1 MDWDLASYF
10 PAFDGPEMRRFKVDL
25 QADLDALLSEA
36 SAMAALDH
44 DNQEAWE
51 RIVLSFEDVVTRLRH
66 LGSYVSCITSA
77 DANNEDFAAEEGALS
92 LLDAQ
97 MSKVLVE
104 LQRGFKSPS
113 DEVFDAFTSRPAL
126 RDARHRILRIREQSR
141 HTMTTEKEHL
151 ASDLGVDG
159 IEAWGRLY
167 DRVSGKL
174 TFEMAYPDGRREQ
187 VPMSQRRALMEHPD
201 RRVRRTAF
209 EGGNEAWASIE
220 TVPAAALN
228 AISGTRLTLY
238 RHRGMDHYLD
248 RALFQAAISRETLN
262 AMFEAVFS
270 EIDVARSILAYKAR
284 LMGGDTLGWYDLSAP
299 LTVQNQDEP
308 TWEDARTLVHRA
320 FAAGYPALADY
331 AAKAY
336 EKKWIDW
343 SPRPG
348 KRPGAFCTGSP
359 LTKESRVYM
368 TYNDNMGD
376 VLTLAH
382 ELGHAFHGHLMRTE
396 RTLNRAYPMT
406 LAESAST
413 FGEMLLM
420 RGLMEEPG
428 ISAETRAL
436 MLNLEASDGA
446 TYLLDIPV
454 RFEFEKAFHEERAAG
469 KVGVG
474 RLKELMVETQ
484 RRVLGDV
491 LDPDGGDPYFWASK
505 LHFYITGTTFYNFPY
520 TFGYL
525 LSRGLFAQYEQE
537 GPDFLPRYER
547 YLKLT
552 GSDTAENVVR
562 RTVGLE
568 LTEPGFWSGAIR
580 GLQGVLDQLEAS
592 VAESRAVLN

>member
-1 MDWDLASYF
+1 
-10 PAFDGPEMRRFKVDL
+10 MRRFKAGLRD
-25 QADLDALLSEA
+25 DLDALLADA
-36 SAMAALDH
+36 SATAPLDP

-97 MSKVLVE
+97 MSKILVE
-104 LQRGFKSPS
+104 LQRGFKSAS
-113 DEVFDAFTSRPAL
+113 DEVFDELTSRAGL
-126 RDARHRILRIREQSR
+126 RDARYRISRIREQSR
-141 HTMTTEKEHL
+141 HTMSTEKEHL

-174 TFEMAYPDGRREQ
+174 TFEMAYPDGRREA

-201 RRVRRTAF
+201 RRVRRAAF

-228 AISGTRLTLY
+228 AIGGTRLSLY

-248 RALFQAAISRETLN
+248 RALFQAAISRETLE
-262 AMFEAVFS
+262 AMFEAVFA
-270 EIDVARSILAYKAR
+270 EIDVARGILAYKAR

-299 LTVQNQDEP
+299 LTVENQDEP
-308 TWEDARTLVHRA
+308 SWEDARTLVHRA

-331 AAKAY
+331 TAETYAKR
-336 EKKWIDW
+336 WIDW

-359 LTKESRVYM
+359 LSKESRVYM

-382 ELGHAFHGHLMRTE
+382 ELGHAFHGHLMRAE

-428 ISAETRAL
+428 ISAETRAFL
-436 MLNLEASDGA
+436 LNLEASDGA

-469 KVGVG
+469 EVGVG
-474 RLKELMVETQ
+474 RLKEMMVETQ
-484 RRVLGDV
+484 RRVLGDA
-491 LDPDGGDPYFWASK
+491 LDPEGGDPYFWASK
-505 LHFYITGTTFYNFPY
+505 LHFYITATTFYNFPY

-525 LSRGLFAQYEQE
+525 LSRGLFAQYEKE

-552 GSDTAENVVR
+552 GSDSAENVVR

-568 LTEPGFWSGAIR
+568 LTEPAFWSDAIR
-580 GLQGVLDQLEAS
+580 GLVGVLDRLEAS

>member
-10 PAFDGPEMRRFKVDL
+10 PAFDGPEMRRFKADL
-25 QADLDALLSEA
+25 RADLDALLSEA
-36 SAMAALDH
+36 SDTAPLEP

-66 LGSYVSCITSA
+66 LGSYISCITSA

-113 DEVFDAFTSRPAL
+113 DDVFDAFTSRPAL
-126 RDARHRILRIREQSR
+126 RDARYRISRIREQSR
-141 HTMTTEKEHL
+141 YTMSTEKEHL
-151 ASDLGVDG
+151 TSDLGVDG

-167 DRVSGKL
+167 DRMSGKL

-201 RRVRRTAF
+201 RRVRRAAF
-209 EGGNEAWASIE
+209 EGGNETWASIE

-228 AISGTRLTLY
+228 AIGGTRLTLY
-238 RHRGMDHYLD
+238 RHRGVDHYLD
-248 RALFQAAISRETLN
+248 RALFQAAISRETLD

-270 EIDVARSILAYKAR
+270 EIDTARNILAYKAR
-284 LMGGDTLGWYDLSAP
+284 LMGGDSLGWYDLSAP
-299 LTVQNQDEP
+299 LTVQDQDEP
-308 TWEDARTLVHRA
+308 SWEDARTLVHRA
-320 FAAGYPALADY
+320 FAAGYPALSDY
-331 AAKAY
+331 TTEAFK
-336 EKKWIDW
+336 KKWIDW

-428 ISAETRAL
+428 ISAETRAFL
-436 MLNLEASDGA
+436 LNLEASDGA

-469 KVGVG
+469 EVGVG
-474 RLKELMVETQ
+474 RLKDLMVETQ

-491 LDPDGGDPYFWASK
+491 LDPEGGDPYFWASK
-505 LHFYITGTTFYNFPY
+505 LHFYITDTTFYNFPY

-525 LSRGLFAQYEQE
+525 LSRGLFAQFEQE
-537 GPDFLPRYER
+537 GPDFLPKYEQ
-547 YLKLT
+547 YLKMT

-562 RTVGLE
+562 QCTGLE
-568 LTEPGFWSGAIR
+568 LTDPAFWSAAIR
-580 GLQGVLDQLEAS
+580 GLEGVLDQLRAS